1 MGKGPRLSGN
11 SFQLIMT
18 GEKAKKQERVE
29 KGRGGWAGPVSSR
42 AVQAAV
48 RIPSLSQEK
57 QGEWKDFK

>member
-1 MGKGPRLSGN
+1 MCKGPGLSGN

-29 KGRGGWAGPVSSR
+29 KGRGGWAGAVSSR

-48 RIPSLSQEK
+48 RIPSLS
-57 QGEWKDFK
+57 